1 MGEKKQANE
10 ENERRYQNCGIGW
23 KIRSLLSKW
32 VVHKAALFLECFFA
46 FPFNLLY
53 SRCIQLGSPN
63 TGLSSAGSRFKI
75 HDSLLKNTK
84 KAQFTSNVVVR

>member
-46 FPFNLLY
+46 FPFNSLY
-53 SRCIQLGSPN
+53 GRSIQLGSPK
-63 TGLSSAGSRFKI
+63 TGLSSAGSRSKI
-75 HDSLLKNTK
+75 HDSLLKNTRK
-84 KAQFTSNVVVR
+84 SQFTWNVVVR